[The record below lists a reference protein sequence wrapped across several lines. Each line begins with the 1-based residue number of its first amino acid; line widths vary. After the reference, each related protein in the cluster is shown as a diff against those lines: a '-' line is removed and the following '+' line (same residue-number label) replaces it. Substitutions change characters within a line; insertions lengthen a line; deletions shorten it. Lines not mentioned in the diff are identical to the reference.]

1 MSIRMK
7 DTTVYLSHHGI
18 KGQKW
23 GVRRTPEQL
32 GHVSGTGNAQQ
43 GSKSGEGKS
52 VSTEGQKKVRDAIH
66 ERVVQLRK
74 PDSTTEEIAKYR
86 QESQRYGK
94 MAMDLARQMG
104 EYERK
109 KSSNPFWSAKRDR
122 KYLDM
127 REERDVASTI
137 SKKYSDKCDDAI
149 LSEVIS
155 SFKLDDSKEMRT
167 FLKDIIDQGDREASR
182 RAYGD
187 DDGND

>member
-1 MSIRMK
+1 MALDSR
-7 DTTVYLSHHGI
+7 DYLYHHSI
-18 KGQKW
+18 KGQK
-23 GVRRTPEQL
+23 
-32 GHVSGTGNAQQ
+32 
-43 GSKSGEGKS
+43 S
-52 VSTEGQKKVRDAIH
+52 VSAEGQKKVRDAIH